1 MNCVGFVTVYLTD
14 TGTYSLAGDP
24 GSAGINMASMSAYND
39 NTYVANLFLSRLP
52 RLNHRP
58 LWRGTVSSR
67 YM

>member
-39 NTYVANLFLSRLP
+39 NTYVATLFLSRFP
-52 RLNHRP
+52 RVALC
-58 LWRGTVSSR
+58 
-67 YM
+67 